1 VAFVLELLT
10 GRCDVGVPALCQSAP
25 CKLDVAL
32 IEWRFDLEEENRL
45 LDVDDLR
52 HVVLR

>member
-1 VAFVLELLT
+1 VLELLS
-10 GRCDVGVPALCQSAP
+10 GRGYVGVPALGEPSP
-25 CKLDVAL
+25 CKLDIAL
-32 IEWRFDLEEENRL
+32 LERRFDLDEENRL